1 MTNRLAEKS
10 PGQLRGNGSWAFY
23 TGIGLLI
30 ILMVT
35 PGFLRPDA
43 AVAATMDEVKMENQ
57 NPRLLRLSLD
67 DALSIFLL
75 QNQDLLIAKYGIET
89 AKAQK
94 ITAGLFPNPELS
106 ITGFGAFTQ
115 KCTFSDCR
123 GILPGIS
130 QLFEVAGKR
139 GFRIES
145 AELGTQSAEASF
157 EDTLRQLG
165 FTVKDTYYRV
175 QVERRHLEVDKKR
188 RDRLKRFVEKM
199 IGDSPKK
206 ETMEKQ
212 EDLIRLQLQQIR
224 TEAWVIGDIQNME
237 TASSEFRILLRLAPE
252 TELDLTTDL
261 KYQRVDPDIAKLRNQ
276 LTEKRPDIRAKRLL
290 YSQRRSELKLAHA
303 MQYPDVTVG
312 VGFMMQ
318 GPTGPDN
325 QQQWTATL
333 GVPLP
338 VFDRNQGGMMEAA
351 TSVQMAETELQKTLN
366 AVHNEV
372 NTAYRRL
379 LHSRLL
385 VETYGASA
393 LDAAESLFNTVEQAY
408 KDGKT
413 TNLHFLDAARTAN
426 DIQEAYLDALYN
438 YQRNILLLESAA
450 GQIIN

>member
-1 MTNRLAEKS
+1 MTRRLAGQSQGQVRGNQAWAGYVETWFLTIVIMVLGFLS
-10 PGQLRGNGSWAFY
+10 PG
-23 TGIGLLI
+23 
-30 ILMVT
+30 
-35 PGFLRPDA
+35 A
-43 AVAATMDEVKMENQ
+43 ALAATGEGSVENQ
-57 NPRLLRLSLD
+57 KSTVLRLSLD
-67 DALSIFLL
+67 EALAIFLH

-89 AKAQK
+89 AKARK
-94 ITAGLFPNPELS
+94 ITAGLFPNPEFS
-106 ITGFGAFTQ
+106 IAGFSAFTQ

-123 GILPGIS
+123 GILPEIS
-130 QLFEVAGKR
+130 QLLEVAGKR

-157 EDTLRQLG
+157 EDTLRQLS
-165 FTVKDTYYRV
+165 FAVKDTYYRV

-188 RDRLKRFVEKM
+188 RDRLKRFLEKM
-199 IGDSPKK
+199 TGDSLEK
-206 ETMEKQ
+206 ENL
-212 EDLIRLQLQQIR
+212 EDVIRLQIQQIR
-224 TEAWVIGDIQNME
+224 AEAWVINDIQNIE
-237 TASSEFRILLRLAPE
+237 TANSEFRILLRLPPE
-252 TELDLTTDL
+252 TEPDLTTEL
-261 KYQRVDPDIAKLRNQ
+261 RFHRVDPDIASLRNH
-276 LTEKRPDIRAKRLL
+276 LTENRPDIRAKRLL

-338 VFDRNQGGMMEAA
+338 VFDRNQGGMLEAA
-351 TSVQMAETELQKTLN
+351 TSVQMAETALQQTLN
-366 AVHNEV
+366 NVHNEV
-372 NTAYRRL
+372 STAYRRL

-393 LDAAESLFNTVEQAY
+393 LDAAESLFNTVEQRY

-413 TNLHFLDAARTAN
+413 TNLYFLDAARTAN

-450 GQIIN
+450 GQTIS